1 MSSYKNVLEELQ
13 RINDSAGSTV
23 FVPSRQDFIPAKPL
37 NIKKQKDI
45 IKSAVDLSSTS
56 IQFNISINKILGD
69 LLPDTELLVT
79 DKPSVLIS
87 LRSANIGNKLL
98 IDSEE
103 TEEISIDLST
113 VVDTYKNIATTS
125 KLEYKKRIQ
134 HENVTLSLRIPS
146 LEVDTKFLMEC
157 KKKIRSGNTS
167 DSVGE
172 NISEMFVFELAKFI
186 DSVSYRT
193 ESPETSGQVV
203 NSVRFSEASAAD
215 CVGIVEMLPMSINK
229 MLVDYVSSARSY
241 ESRYVETSHD
251 GKDVEIPVD
260 ASLFALE

>member
-13 RINDSAGSTV
+13 RINDSAVSTV

-113 VVDTYKNIATTS
+113 VVDTYKNIAT
-125 KLEYKKRIQ
+125 
-134 HENVTLSLRIPS
+134 V
-146 LEVDTKFLMEC
+146 C
-157 KKKIRSGNTS
+157 
-167 DSVGE
+167 
-172 NISEMFVFELAKFI
+172 
-186 DSVSYRT
+186 
-193 ESPETSGQVV
+193 
-203 NSVRFSEASAAD
+203 
-215 CVGIVEMLPMSINK
+215 
-229 MLVDYVSSARSY
+229 
-241 ESRYVETSHD
+241 
-251 GKDVEIPVD
+251 
-260 ASLFALE
+260 